1 MKDMLGATRVGL
13 RGAGQGAGRLCTSP
27 VALALK
33 PRVTLA
39 QQKWGDVA
47 QGRDRGHPACR

>member
-1 MKDMLGATRVGL
+1 MLGATRLGL
-13 RGAGQGAGRLCTSP
+13 RGAVQGAGRLCTSP

-47 QGRDRGHPACR
+47 EAEGRGREDPACK